1 MTPKSAPD
9 TREDHHPPPGWHL
22 IALELRAPWEL
33 WSVLPSWPV
42 LSKAPAGDGHP
53 VVVFPGLTASD
64 GSTLPLRAY
73 LKNLGYDVY
82 GWNQGYN
89 FGPRAGVLEAA
100 RQQILQTA
108 EATGRAVSLVGWSLG
123 GIYAR
128 ELAKELPELV
138 RSVIT
143 LGTPFGGSHK
153 STNAWKLYEL
163 AAGHKITDAIEQFD
177 LATAPPV
184 PTTSIYSRSDGVV
197 AWQASL
203 QAKSRKQPRT
213 ENVEVFASHI
223 GLGLNP
229 SAWWVVADR
238 LAQPEGQWQTFER
251 SGTLAKRLLFPDPQ
265 R

>member
-1 MTPKSAPD
+1 MARPAPSPQDKS
-9 TREDHHPPPGWHL
+9 HPAPPGWHL

-53 VVVFPGLTASD
+53 VLVFPGLTAND
-64 GSTLPLRAY
+64 TSTLPLRAY
-73 LKNLGYDVY
+73 LKHLGYQVS
-82 GWNQGYN
+82 GWNQGCN

-100 RQQILQTA
+100 REQIVTMAQA
-108 EATGRAVSLVGWSLG
+108 SGRKVSLVGWSLG

-128 ELAKELPELV
+128 ELAKELPDLI
-138 RSVIT
+138 RGVIT

-163 AAGHKITDAIEQFD
+163 TSGHRITEAIEQFH
-177 LATAPPV
+177 LAAPPPV
-184 PTTSIYSRSDGVV
+184 PTTSIFSRSDGVV
-197 AWQASL
+197 AWQASV
-203 QAKSRKQPRT
+203 QTRHHRQQQS

-238 LAQPEGQWQTFER
+238 LAQAEGAWQRFEPPR
-251 SGTLAKRLLFPDPQ
+251 SRARLFFPDPH

>member
-1 MTPKSAPD
+1 MASKAPSSEPTP
-9 TREDHHPPPGWHL
+9 HPAAPGWHL
-22 IALELRAPWEL
+22 IALEVRAPWEL

-53 VVVFPGLTASD
+53 VLVFPGLTASD

-73 LKNLGYDVY
+73 LKNLGYDVS

-89 FGPRAGVLEAA
+89 FGPRAGVLETA
-100 RQQILQTA
+100 RQQILELAQS
-108 EATGRAVSLVGWSLG
+108 TGRKVSLVGWSLG

-128 ELAKELPELV
+128 ELAKELPDQV
-138 RSVIT
+138 RAVIT
-143 LGTPFGGSHK
+143 LGTRFGGSHT

-163 AAGHKITDAIEQFD
+163 TAGHKITDAIEQFD
-177 LATAPPV
+177 LAGAPPV
-184 PTTSIYSRSDGVV
+184 PTTSVYSRSDGVV

-203 QAKSRKQPRT
+203 QAKSRKQPHT

-238 LAQPEGQWQTFER
+238 LAQAEGKWQAFQPG
-251 SGTLAKRLLFPDPQ
+251 SSLARLLFPDPQ

>member
-1 MTPKSAPD
+1 MAPASEPHDPSA
-9 TREDHHPPPGWHL
+9 HPPAPGWHL

-33 WSVLPSWPV
+33 WSLLPSWPL
-42 LSKAPAGDGHP
+42 LSRAPAGDGHP
-53 VVVFPGLTASD
+53 VLVFPGLTASD
-64 GSTLPLRAY
+64 GSTLPIRAY
-73 LKNLGYDVY
+73 LKNLGYDVS

-89 FGPRAGVLEAA
+89 FGPRAGVLETA
-100 RQQILQTA
+100 RQQIMELAHT
-108 EATGRAVSLVGWSLG
+108 TGRKVSLVGWSLG

-128 ELAKELPELV
+128 ELAKELPDQV
-138 RSVIT
+138 RAVIT
-143 LGTPFGGSHK
+143 LGTPFGGSHT

-163 AAGHKITDAIEQFD
+163 TAGHKITDTIEQFD
-177 LATAPPV
+177 LAGAPPV

-238 LAQPEGQWQTFER
+238 LAQAEGQWQAFQPG
-251 SGTLAKRLLFPDPQ
+251 SPLARLLFPDPH